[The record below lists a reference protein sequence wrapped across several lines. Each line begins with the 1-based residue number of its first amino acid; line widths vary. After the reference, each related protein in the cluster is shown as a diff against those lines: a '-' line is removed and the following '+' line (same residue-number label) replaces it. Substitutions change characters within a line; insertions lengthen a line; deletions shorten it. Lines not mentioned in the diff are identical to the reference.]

1 MPMGYEYHL
10 SCTAQA
16 LEQMEGFLLRRGWER
31 AQQDSSQFEHRGGRT
46 EPNTWPI
53 ATLALEKAGLYF
65 CDHGNARGL
74 SAVLFRDIVDEA
86 LAHSDGVEV
95 TNP

>member
-1 MPMGYEYHL
+1 MGYEYHL

-16 LEQMEGFLLRRGWER
+16 LEQMEGFLLRRGWEP

-53 ATLALEKAGLYF
+53 CET
-65 CDHGNARGL
+65 R
-74 SAVLFRDIVDEA
+74 
-86 LAHSDGVEV
+86 
-95 TNP
+95 